1 MAWNEHGRRKM
12 GKSPTTLR
20 DIAKALGTSIG
31 SVHRAL
37 HDNPGVNPLTKDRV
51 LQMARTLG
59 YRPNLAARY
68 LSSKKTLRISVNTL
82 RGTTSFWDEVRT
94 GIREAADSILLENV
108 EVEFR
113 TYPRLGEGDEEAF
126 EAAIGDDVDGII
138 TFPSRPQVL
147 RSWIRRASRAR
158 IPVVCVATDA
168 PNSGRLGIVAID
180 TLASGSI
187 AADLMGRFVGGRE
200 GSIAITVSDMAITEH
215 AEKYAAFEGTLRSF
229 YPNLQLLS
237 PIEDHDEEAEAYR
250 KCRKLFESCPNLAGV
265 YVTTEA
271 SIPVLN
277 AARDAKVLDRLII
290 ITTDLFP
297 DLVSQIRSGAVAA
310 TIYQRP
316 RAQGQ
321 IAFRML
327 HEFLVE
333 GAWSYQSG
341 RPAAAPGHARESRFL
356 LAETISGIRK
366 RKSQR
371 TARGGA
377 GSGTKSR
384 LTTSCGTESR
394 REHRLSRD
402 RRGHKR
408 HPGARH
414 GRSREGRGL
423 RVGGARG
430 ISEPQAGVGGAGSA
444 RLVASLWTSCPEGAS
459 VRQSTRGGYCVR
471 WLLGTDARGRAAGCA
486 R

>member
-1 MAWNEHGRRKM
+1 M

-37 HDNPGVNPLTKDRV
+37 HDNPGVSPLTKDRV
-51 LQMARTLG
+51 LQMARTMG

-82 RGTTSFWDEVRT
+82 QGTTSFWDEVRT
-94 GIREAADSILLENV
+94 GIREAAGSILLENV
-108 EVEFR
+108 ELEFR

-126 EAAIGDDVDGII
+126 EAAIRDQVDGII

-147 RSWIRRASRAR
+147 RSWIRRPSRAM

-187 AADLMGRFVGGRE
+187 AADLMGRFLRGEE
-200 GSIAITVSDMAITEH
+200 GSIAITLFDMAITEH
-215 AEKYAAFEGTLRSF
+215 AEKYAAFESTLRTF
-229 YPNLQLLS
+229 YPNLHLLK
-237 PIEDHDEEAEAYR
+237 PVEDRDVEAEAYG
-250 KCRKLFESCPNLAGV
+250 KCRKLFEKCSNLLGI

-271 SIPVLN
+271 SIPVIN
-277 AARDAKVLDRLII
+277 AARDAKLLERLTI

-297 DLVSQIRSGAVAA
+297 DLVAQIRSGAVAA

-333 GAWSYQSG
+333 GSSRSDQVALAPHLVMRGNLDFFLQRQSQ
-341 RPAAAPGHARESRFL
+341 ESSKGKV
-356 LAETISGIRK
+356 AEA
-366 RKSQR
+366 QEA
-371 TARGGA
+371 ARG
-377 GSGTKSR
+377 
-384 LTTSCGTESR
+384 L
-394 REHRLSRD
+394 
-402 RRGHKR
+402 
-408 HPGARH
+408 
-414 GRSREGRGL
+414 
-423 RVGGARG
+423 
-430 ISEPQAGVGGAGSA
+430 
-444 RLVASLWTSCPEGAS
+444 
-459 VRQSTRGGYCVR
+459 
-471 WLLGTDARGRAAGCA
+471 AADFA
-486 R
+486 